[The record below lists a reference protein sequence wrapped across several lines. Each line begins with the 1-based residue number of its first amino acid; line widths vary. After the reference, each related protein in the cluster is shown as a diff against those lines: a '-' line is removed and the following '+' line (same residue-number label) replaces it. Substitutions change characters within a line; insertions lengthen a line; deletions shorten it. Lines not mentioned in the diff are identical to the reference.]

1 MDPSIKDEHGLR
13 KTTKK
18 KKKRGR
24 GSTLDVQVIWAYT
37 PSLSVDPKCKRER
50 ERERER
56 DMTYKKSGPLKN
68 LANTVHLPM
77 AKKSVNNASKQ

>member
-1 MDPSIKDEHGLR
+1 MYKSSGLIRPHFQSIPN
-13 KTTKK
+13 
-18 KKKRGR
+18 
-24 GSTLDVQVIWAYT
+24 V
-37 PSLSVDPKCKRER
+37 RER

-56 DMTYKKSGPLKN
+56 TYKKPGPLKN

>member
-1 MDPSIKDEHGLR
+1 MYKSSGLIRPHFQSIPN
-13 KTTKK
+13 
-18 KKKRGR
+18 
-24 GSTLDVQVIWAYT
+24 V
-37 PSLSVDPKCKRER
+37 RER

-56 DMTYKKSGPLKN
+56 ERTYKKPGPLKN